1 MHQGERSESTALC
14 HTGIDV
20 NENKKGCEI
29 LDKTKTLNH
38 EKRQNETSREK
49 YYMEEKI
56 RITLFFFLSLS
67 GRETNT
73 HLSLAL
79 LVSS

>member
-1 MHQGERSESTALC
+1 
-14 HTGIDV
+14 
-20 NENKKGCEI
+20 
-29 LDKTKTLNH
+29 
-38 EKRQNETSREK
+38 
-49 YYMEEKI
+49 MEEKI